1 MQNVFISSFSI
12 NILFFFI
19 SFFIKVLLFLD
30 CKNKSCK
37 KLLFYQFLICL
48 FLWILAQHNYW
59 LNYCYGN
66 RAIVFKKIL
75 IYFLNDERWLKDSF
89 SLSINCFFNQFV
101 LIIVFVF
108 LLLYLG
114 LYWKFKT
121 FLKEVNNNRFC

>member
-1 MQNVFISSFSI
+1 MQNIFISSFSI
-12 NILFFFI
+12 NILFFFT

-30 CKNKSCK
+30 YKNKSCK

-59 LNYCYGN
+59 LNHCYRN
-66 RAIVFKKIL
+66 RAIIFKKIL
-75 IYFLNDERWLKDSF
+75 IYFSNDERWLKDSF
-89 SLSINCFFNQFV
+89 SLSINCFFDQFV

-121 FLKEVNNNRFC
+121 FLKEVNNNRFY